1 MGKTQ
6 RIIGAV
12 LILLALGL
20 AAYAWV
26 LGERMTAEQ
35 KKAQIQMQPVVVA
48 VARIAAG
55 TPITP
60 EMIKLSGFPVRP
72 EGSYADPKLL
82 LGKTSASDIA
92 EGEPLLRE
100 RVENAPRTAQLRL
113 EEGERAV
120 AVRVDDVIAVGNRLS
135 AGDQVDVYVTIR
147 RNSEE
152 VPETQS
158 RLLIENLRILA
169 FGSRDAVVARE
180 GGAAVK
186 SAADNPKTAVLAV
199 RLPDIGKLALAAD
212 NGRLLLA
219 LRPGEGA
226 GGPKLALAN
235 AGAVPAA
242 KPAVA
247 DATPG
252 KAQPAAMTLREL
264 LGAKAGG
271 AGPRVTVHGPGAPG
285 AGERVS
291 VLHGL
296 KERSVYYDAKQA
308 GGRP

>member
-35 KKAQIQMQPVVVA
+35 KKAQVQLQPVVVA
-48 VARIAAG
+48 VTRIAAG

-72 EGSYADPKLL
+72 EGSYGDPKQL
-82 LGKTSASDIA
+82 LGRSSASDIA

-100 RVENAPRTAQLRL
+100 RVETAPRTAQLRL

-135 AGDQVDVYVTIR
+135 PGDQVDVYVTLR

-152 VPETQS
+152 VPDTQS

-169 FGSRDAVVARE
+169 FGSRDAVVVRE

-186 SAADNPKTAVLAV
+186 SAADNPRTAVLAV
-199 RLPDIGKLALAAD
+199 RLPDIGKLALAAES
-212 NGRLLLA
+212 GRLLLA
-219 LRPGEGA
+219 LRPGESA
-226 GGPKLALAN
+226 GGARLVGT

-242 KPAVA
+242 KAVVAAASPAKVE
-247 DATPG
+247 
-252 KAQPAAMTLREL
+252 PAAMTLREL
-264 LGAKAGG
+264 LGARAAGP
-271 AGPRVTVHGPGAPG
+271 GPRVTVHGPGAAG
-285 AGERVS
+285 AQGQVS

-296 KERSVYYDAKQA
+296 KERSVYYDAKQG